1 MATKQAAEKVV
12 GLAAAEKV
20 DRAVLVADAE
30 VQRVALAALNDLVV
44 LTHNLRSC
52 LKCSELIS
60 NSFRG

>member
-30 VQRVALAALNDLVV
+30 VQRVALNDLVV

-60 NSFRG
+60 SSFRG

>member
-1 MATKQAAEKVV
+1 MVTKQAAEKVV

-30 VQRVALAALNDLVV
+30 VQRVALNDLVV

-52 LKCSELIS
+52 LKCPELIS
-60 NSFRG
+60 SSFRG